1 MNLWINESFN
11 RWRLLLLLLS
21 TLVIVV
27 VTELLQSGEENNC
40 LCVLLSLLFRFF
52 CRPTQPLSPRSLP
65 RSAWSHACSVFLAVK
80 TSRHFLAQDQGDQ
93 AADAICS
100 ITECGRNRDDSSTPM
115 AGTNDRSVSQLS
127 LRRPLSWNCRSSKC
141 RLPLNV
147 FRICLPF
154 FQNSLHLSA
163 AMADLQNVDYLS
175 MFFRILGGG

>member
-1 MNLWINESFN
+1 MTLIPIDSFGITWWVISSIC
-11 RWRLLLLLLS
+11 RIRRCAAVLLWRLLVLLLS

-80 TSRHFLAQDQGDQ
+80 TSRHFLAQDQGDR
-93 AADAICS
+93 ATDAICS

-115 AGTNDRSVSQLS
+115 AL
-127 LRRPLSWNCRSSKC
+127 LR
-141 RLPLNV
+141 
-147 FRICLPF
+147 I
-154 FQNSLHLSA
+154 
-163 AMADLQNVDYLS
+163 
-175 MFFRILGGG
+175 